1 MFKFDKLVFGDA
13 GWGDEF
19 LIATLM
25 TLLVSILSMGLG
37 LFLAI
42 ITVWAKIIQNRI
54 TRFIANFYTTVIR
67 GVPELLVIY
76 LIFFG
81 GNAVV
86 MSIAKVFGY
95 KNASFPVAES
105 LAKNS
110 ISLPVHEF
118 IRKEQ
123 IEYTCNLINGH

>member
-54 TRFIANFYTTVIR
+54 CLLYTSDAAD
-67 GVPELLVIY
+67 EL
-76 LIFFG
+76 
-81 GNAVV
+81 
-86 MSIAKVFGY
+86 
-95 KNASFPVAES
+95 
-105 LAKNS
+105 
-110 ISLPVHEF
+110 
-118 IRKEQ
+118 
-123 IEYTCNLINGH
+123 

>member
-54 TRFIANFYTTVIR
+54 TRFLANFYTTVC
-67 GVPELLVIY
+67 LL
-76 LIFFG
+76 
-81 GNAVV
+81 
-86 MSIAKVFGY
+86 
-95 KNASFPVAES
+95 
-105 LAKNS
+105 
-110 ISLPVHEF
+110 
-118 IRKEQ
+118 
-123 IEYTCNLINGH
+123 YTSPSPRDRQKSRMPSSA